1 MQEQKFLEDKW
12 TSEALR
18 KELSEQGYNEE
29 QLDEIVSAQENQA
42 NALAQKIYRKNKRE
56 IDRLTKHA
64 SVAVLENNLPAY
76 EYAIKKV
83 RTILRQPFNDEII
96 VTGWQTTRAQVW
108 ELLNAKTS

>member
-1 MQEQKFLEDKW
+1 MQDQKFLEDKW

-18 KELSEQGYNEE
+18 ESLSDQGYTDE

-42 NALAQKIYRKNKRE
+42 NAQAQKIYRKNKRE
-56 IDRLTKHA
+56 INRLTQHA
-64 SVAVLENNLPAY
+64 SVAVLENNFPAY

-96 VTGWQTTRAQVW
+96 ATGWQTTRKQVW
-108 ELLNAKTS
+108 DIVNAKES